1 MNTPTTAPSSPMQ
14 VPATW
19 DAVAEGYAQ
28 EAAHFE
34 HFADQALR
42 TLSIGKDARV
52 LDVGTGPGTLAL
64 LAAQRGARVSAVDF
78 SPAMIEQ
85 LRARAAHE
93 AQRSIETAVMD
104 AQSLDLPDGS
114 FDAAFSLFAFMFIP
128 DRARAFRELLRV
140 LRPGGRALVA
150 TWGPIERRPLM
161 KFGFDA
167 LAEVMPE
174 LPRMQKGDLQQ
185 PEECI
190 AEMSA
195 AGFRDV
201 ECRAFTALLRVESP
215 DHYLQVLVRTG
226 APFPPLRKRLGEE
239 AWRELMVKLRT
250 AIAQRIPE
258 HGMELAAESMLTTG
272 TR

>member
-1 MNTPTTAPSSPMQ
+1 MQ

-42 TLSIGKDARV
+42 MLSIGKDTRV

-64 LAAQRGARVSAVDF
+64 LAARRGALVTAVDF

-93 AQRSIETAVMD
+93 AQTGIHAAVMD
-104 AQSLDLPDGS
+104 AQSLELPDGG
-114 FDAAFSLFAFMFIP
+114 FDAACSLFAFMFIP

-140 LRPGGRALVA
+140 LRPDGRALVA

-161 KFGFDA
+161 KIGFDA

-174 LPRMQKGDLQQ
+174 LPRPTKGDLQQ

-201 ECRAFTALLRVESP
+201 DCHAFTAMHHADSP
-215 DHYLQVLVRTG
+215 DHYLQILVRTG

-239 AWRELMVKLRT
+239 AWRELMRKMRA
-250 AIAQRIPE
+250 AIAQRMPE
-258 HGMELAAESMLTTG
+258 HGMELAAEAMLTTG